1 MKKSVYQ
8 IREFESFFSDECG
21 REAPGYHAL
30 PRKTFDQLEA
40 FLLSHSD
47 SDADFTFGMK
57 LSFRRGFGKI
67 ITVQNYV
74 GIIMMDDGTV
84 IEILPKIYSATD
96 ADPGAVR
103 TKRLL
108 LDMLSTLRNAP
119 YKNFQAAHVDAAQTN
134 LFEIFVRMFLDEIF
148 PLVKR
153 GLRCSYQSVAENVA
167 FFRGK
172 LLVPQQIQ
180 ANFAHQERSYIQHD
194 TFTPNRSEN
203 RIHKAA
209 LLCLYRCSRSPK
221 NRADIKTLLQAFSDV
236 DASVNYVQD
245 LAQCHSDRMTRDYD
259 MALQWSRVFLEGKS
273 FTSYSGSH
281 LALVLLFPMEKLFES
296 YIAFLLRRRLAGTS
310 CLLSTQDTSYFLF
323 DSPKPAFQ
331 LRPDLVIRRKTD
343 GAVFVAD
350 TKWKLLDAQK
360 ANFGISQADIYQMV
374 IYQHKYQARNVTL
387 LYPKYDFAPVSKPI
401 AFSSADGLFVQVCF
415 IDVLNAKQGV
425 DDYVKMIL

>member
-134 LFEIFVRMFLDEIF
+134 LFEIFVRMFLDEILRYH
-148 PLVKR
+148 LVLKE
-153 GLRCSYQSVAENVA
+153 L
-167 FFRGK
+167 
-172 LLVPQQIQ
+172 
-180 ANFAHQERSYIQHD
+180 
-194 TFTPNRSEN
+194 
-203 RIHKAA
+203 
-209 LLCLYRCSRSPK
+209 
-221 NRADIKTLLQAFSDV
+221 
-236 DASVNYVQD
+236 SVN
-245 LAQCHSDRMTRDYD
+245 LT
-259 MALQWSRVFLEGKS
+259 
-273 FTSYSGSH
+273 
-281 LALVLLFPMEKLFES
+281 
-296 YIAFLLRRRLAGTS
+296 
-310 CLLSTQDTSYFLF
+310 
-323 DSPKPAFQ
+323 
-331 LRPDLVIRRKTD
+331 
-343 GAVFVAD
+343 
-350 TKWKLLDAQK
+350 
-360 ANFGISQADIYQMV
+360 
-374 IYQHKYQARNVTL
+374 
-387 LYPKYDFAPVSKPI
+387 
-401 AFSSADGLFVQVCF
+401 
-415 IDVLNAKQGV
+415 
-425 DDYVKMIL
+425 